1 MANRILKQEI
11 SEIDFSKIF
20 IQVVIDKKSDFG
32 RATCNTSAKYCV
44 TQSLTTKIPLGIQI
58 GWDAEQVSALYASY
72 FAGTSGIFLFLLH
85 SVYEANIRIFRIR
98 LCT

>member
-1 MANRILKQEI
+1 M
-11 SEIDFSKIF
+11 
-20 IQVVIDKKSDFG
+20 
-32 RATCNTSAKYCV
+32 

-85 SVYEANIRIFRIR
+85 SQSSFNLSIY
-98 LCT
+98 